1 MSRIK
6 CALGLAALAVTA
18 SAEAG
23 VVTTSSQSAFNL
35 ITTSRAYVRESFAFT
50 APGAYPS
57 LAGGTAWNAWSM
69 SAGSSGL
76 EVAGGRARAADA
88 GATITITFAPG
99 SVFGVGGNFFMSNDA
114 GGPASQVR
122 IALAS
127 GQSYVANSSAT
138 SFAGFVSTE
147 AITSITIQRQV
158 AGADPQFATVGSLVV
173 AGVPAPGSVAC
184 LAAAGLVGS
193 RRRRR

>member
-6 CALGLAALAVTA
+6 CALGLAALAVSA

-23 VVTTSSQSAFNL
+23 VVTTSSQSAFNI
-35 ITTSRAYVRESFAFT
+35 ITSSRAYVRESFAFN
-50 APGAYPS
+50 APGAYS
-57 LAGGTAWNAWSM
+57 TLAGGTAWNAWTM
-69 SAGSSGL
+69 TAGSGGL
-76 EVAGGRARAADA
+76 DVAGGRARAADA
-88 GATITITFAPG
+88 GAAITITFAPG
-99 SVFGVGGNFFMSNDA
+99 SVFGVGGNFFMSDAA

-127 GQSYVANSSAT
+127 GQSYVANSSST

-158 AGADPQFATVGSLVV
+158 AGADAQYATVGGLVV
-173 AGVPAPGSVAC
+173 AGVPAPGSVAL
-184 LAAAGLVGS
+184 LAAAGLAGS
-193 RRRRR
+193 RKRRR